1 MAKSSSKVTNNMV
14 YALLYVI
21 VGILF
26 IVFKSGMLNWLMTII
41 GVVFIALGVYDII
54 KKKITNGI
62 IEAAIGVVVIVGGW
76 VFVEIVLIVFGA
88 LLIVKGA
95 TDLISLFKG
104 SKNVVSI
111 IVAILTIA
119 LGVLLIVSKWVAL
132 DWMFIVIGVVFIV
145 EGAFSLFSER
155 KK

>member
-54 KKKITNGI
+54 KKNITNGI

-76 VFVEIVLIVFGA
+76 VFVEIVLIVFGS
-88 LLIVKGA
+88 LLIVKGV

-132 DWMFIVIGVVFIV
+132 DWMFIVIGIVFIV
-145 EGAFSLFSER
+145 EGAFSLFPEL

>member
-1 MAKSSSKVTNNMV
+1 MAKSSNKVTDNMV

-26 IVFKSGMLNWLMTII
+26 IVFKSGMLKWLMTII

-54 KKKITNGI
+54 KKNLTNGI
-62 IEAAIGVVVIVGGW
+62 IEAAIGVVVIVGGL

-95 TDLISLFKG
+95 LDLISLLKG
-104 SKNVVSI
+104 SKDAVAI

-119 LGVLLIVSKWVAL
+119 LGVLLIVSKWVAV

-145 EGAFSLFSER
+145 EGAFSLFPEL

>member
-88 LLIVKGA
+88 LLIVKGV

-132 DWMFIVIGVVFIV
+132 DWMFIVIGIVFIV
-145 EGAFSLFSER
+145 EGAFSLFPEL

>member
-62 IEAAIGVVVIVGGW
+62 IEAVIGVVVIVGGW

-132 DWMFIVIGVVFIV
+132 DWMFIVIGIVFIV

>member
-1 MAKSSSKVTNNMV
+1 MAKSTHKVTDSMV
-14 YALLYVI
+14 SAILYVL

-26 IVFKSGMLNWLMTII
+26 VIFKSSMLNWLMTII
-41 GVVFIALGVYDII
+41 GIVFVALGIYDII
-54 KKKITNGI
+54 KKNLTNGI
-62 IEAAIGVVVIVGGW
+62 IEAVIGIVIIVGGW
-76 VFVEIVLIVFGA
+76 VFVELVLIVFGA

-95 TDLISLFKG
+95 TDLIALFKG

-119 LGVLLIVSKWVAL
+119 LGILLIVSKWVAL

-145 EGAFSLFSER
+145 EGLFALLPML
-155 KK
+155 KA